1 MALAR
6 PAWQGWKACLLIAAT
21 YFHFL
26 IFAQFAFL
34 ARLSNWTTS
43 DASLKMA
50 MGAMAF
56 GGIIFSLL
64 TPRFGLRWVA
74 RRRVQW
80 SLAFSAAAAFAST
93 LSLNLSAAMVL
104 SFAIGASLAV
114 LTVTMASELR
124 AWLGENNALVK
135 IGLGTGLGYWF
146 SNLPMVFMA
155 SASVQ
160 AVLSGV
166 LCIVALV
173 FVPEEAGDQEQL
185 QNRRSGVG
193 SIPPL
198 PLALAIFFALVWL
211 DSAAF
216 YIIQHSAQLKAGT
229 WQGDAHLWVNGALH
243 LLAAVTSGWLLAHF
257 KSYWTLCAAFLL
269 LAVAC
274 VLLQAPYL
282 TATASI
288 FYPCGVSLYSVALVA
303 FPSVLSS
310 AGSTAARARMA
321 GWIYAIAGWIGS
333 GLGIGM
339 AEHLHH
345 VPLGFVAT
353 AGAIILAPALIGLAR
368 TRTREL
374 ALLGTLGLLCGLL
387 TCWKGS
393 TTKPELSAVERGRA
407 VYISEGCIHCHSQY
421 VRPET
426 TDVLLWGPVK
436 SVAAV
441 HREMPPLIGNRR
453 QGPDLAEVGARRSAL
468 WLKMHMIA
476 PQAVSGASIMPS
488 YAVLF
493 RDERGDDLVAYL
505 ASLQA
510 KDAELDVQRRQWT
523 PSAAA
528 VSLAN
533 TDEGY
538 ALYRRF
544 CMACH
549 NEQAPLHQ
557 AWKNRFRRPPVDFE
571 AGRGVLR
578 ILQPQTVN
586 PGAVARIVKFGLP
599 GTDMPGH
606 EVLDDQQIASISLW
620 LTQKIAQLPNLS
632 HPSHEE

>member
-1 MALAR
+1 MARAR
-6 PAWQGWKACLLIAAT
+6 PVLQGWKACLLIAAT
-21 YFHFL
+21 YFYFL

-50 MGAMAF
+50 LGAMAV
-56 GGIIFSLL
+56 GGILFSLL
-64 TPRFGLRWVA
+64 TPRLGLRWAA

-80 SLAFSAAAAFAST
+80 SLAVSATAAFAST
-93 LSLNLSAAMVL
+93 LSLNLSTAMLL

-124 AWLGENNALVK
+124 AWLGEGNALVK

-146 SNLPMVFMA
+146 SNLPLVFMA

-160 AVLSGV
+160 AVLSGT

-173 FVPEEAGDQEQL
+173 FAPEEAGDQEQL
-185 QNRRSGVG
+185 QNRTSGVG
-193 SIPPL
+193 SIPSL
-198 PLALAIFFALVWL
+198 LQALAIFFALVWL

-243 LLAAVTSGWLLAHF
+243 LLAAVTSGWLLARYR
-257 KSYWTLCAAFLL
+257 SYWTLCAAFFL

-274 VLLQAPYL
+274 VLLQVPYL
-282 TATASI
+282 TAAASI
-288 FYPCGVSLYSVALVA
+288 FYPCGVSLYSVVLVA
-303 FPSVLSS
+303 FPSMLSG

-345 VPLGFVAT
+345 VPLGFVAS
-353 AGAIILAPALIGLAR
+353 AGAVILAPALIGLAR

-387 TCWKGS
+387 ARWQGS
-393 TTKPELSAVERGRA
+393 TAKPELSAVERGRA
-407 VYISEGCIHCHSQY
+407 VYVSEGCIHCHSQY
-421 VRPET
+421 VRPGT

-453 QGPDLAEVGARRSAL
+453 QGPDLAEVGARRSPL
-468 WLKMHMIA
+468 WLKMHMIE
-476 PQAVSGASIMPS
+476 PQAVSGVSIMPS

-493 RDERGDDLVAYL
+493 CDERGDDLVAYL
-505 ASLQA
+505 ASLRA
-510 KDAELDVQRRQWT
+510 EDAALDVQRRQWT
-523 PSAAA
+523 PSVEA
-528 VSLAN
+528 VAHAN
-533 TDEGY
+533 AYQGD
-538 ALYRRF
+538 ALYQRF
-544 CMACH
+544 CAACH

-557 AWKNRFRRPPVDFE
+557 AWKNRFRRQPVDFA

-578 ILQPQTVN
+578 VLQPQTVN
-586 PGAVARIVKFGLP
+586 PSEVARIVKFGLP

-606 EVLDDQQIASISLW
+606 EVLDDQKIASISLW